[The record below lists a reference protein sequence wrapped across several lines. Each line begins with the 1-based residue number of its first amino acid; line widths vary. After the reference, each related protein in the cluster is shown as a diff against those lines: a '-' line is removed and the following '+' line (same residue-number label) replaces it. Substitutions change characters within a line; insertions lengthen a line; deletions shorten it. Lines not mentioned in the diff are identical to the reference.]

1 MKSWLE
7 EFIEEQAHVEYCP
20 YCMDERGS
28 KRSCCSEVHFIEFR
42 DLDDE
47 SQRQIAMDEWE
58 AQHPGDD
65 K

>member
-7 EFIEEQAHVEYCP
+7 EFIEEQGSVQYCP
-20 YCMDERGS
+20 YCMEERGS
-28 KRSCCSEVHFIEFR
+28 KRVCCGEVHFIEFR

-47 SQRQIAMDEWE
+47 TQRQVACDEWE
-58 AQHPGDD
+58 AQHGDN

>member
-1 MKSWLE
+1 MKSWLQ
-7 EFIEEQAHVEYCP
+7 EFIKDQASVEYCP
-20 YCMDERGS
+20 YCMEERGS

-58 AQHPGDD
+58 SQ